1 MIESRDP
8 ITSELLGQ
16 VPEMDAAE
24 VAGAVTRSRESFR
37 SWSRLSITERCDQM
51 RLAAD
56 AILDGADEIVDLIC
70 AETGK
75 TRVDAWTSELLV
87 TAELIDYY
95 LKHAGTLLAPRR
107 VSSGTLK
114 TKRAWKCYSPLGVVG
129 VISPWNYP
137 FSLTMTPVVTA
148 LFAGNTVVLKPS
160 EVTPLVGLAAARIF
174 EATAYPGVVQVV
186 TGGSAA
192 GRSLVTG
199 GVDKIVFT
207 GSASTGRLVA
217 VAAAET
223 LTPVLL
229 ELGGKDPMI
238 VCEDAD
244 LDRAANAAVW
254 GAFTNAGQTCISVER
269 VYAVAAVYDDFVKK
283 VTRRA
288 AKLRLGKQIGSMT
301 FPPQLDIVER
311 QLDDAVRKGAKVLL
325 GGKRPEGISRMFFEP
340 TVVVDVDHTMSIMTD
355 ETFGPVLCIM
365 KVADDTEALAA
376 ANDSPYGLSASV
388 FTRSAERRDRLIHSL
403 AAGSV
408 CVNDCLVNYAIPSL
422 PFGGVKMSGIG
433 RAHGP
438 EGLYELSTVK
448 AVVEDVTGL
457 SSDPLWFPPRRTFEA
472 LSRRFIQARYRS
484 RAAERL
490 SGLISG
496 HKPHKAGAPGV
507 KTLPGTPATA
517 ERASDGAASQES

>member
-16 VPEMDAAE
+16 VPEMDAGQ
-24 VAGAVTRSRESFR
+24 VASAIARSREASR
-37 SWSRLSITERCDQM
+37 SWSQLSIDKRCQQM

-56 AILDGADEIVDLIC
+56 TMLDSADEIVDLIC
-70 AETGK
+70 RETGK

-95 LKHAGTLLAPRR
+95 LKHAGRVLAPRR
-107 VSSGTLK
+107 VTSGTLK
-114 TKRAWKCYSPLGVVG
+114 TKRASKHYAPLGVVG

-160 EVTPLVGLAAARIF
+160 EVTPMVGLAAARIF
-174 EATAYPGVVQVV
+174 EATAYPDIVQVV
-186 TGGSAA
+186 TGGSST
-192 GRSLVTG
+192 GRCLVAG

-207 GSASTGRLVA
+207 GSVSTGRLVA
-217 VAAAET
+217 IAAAET

-269 VYAVAAVYDDFVKK
+269 VYAVASVYEDFVKR
-283 VTRRA
+283 VA
-288 AKLRLGKQIGSMT
+288 AKAARVRPGKQVGSMT
-301 FPPQLDIVER
+301 FPPQLDVVKR

-325 GGKRPEGISRMFFEP
+325 GGERPAGLSEMFFEP
-340 TVVVDVDHTMSIMTD
+340 TVLVDVDHTMSIMTE
-355 ETFGPVLCIM
+355 ETFGPVMCIM
-365 KVADDTEALAA
+365 KVADDAEALAA

-388 FTRSAERRDRLIHSL
+388 FTRSSERRDRLVRGL

-422 PFGGVKMSGIG
+422 PFGGVKKSGIG

-438 EGLYELSTVK
+438 EGLYELSMVK
-448 AVVEDVTGL
+448 AVAEDVTGL
-457 SSDPLWFPPRRTFEA
+457 SSDPLWFPPRRVFEA
-472 LSRRFIQARYRS
+472 LTRRFIQARYRTKPGA
-484 RAAERL
+484 RLAGLL
-490 SGLISG
+490 SGHQSRNAADRGLT
-496 HKPHKAGAPGV
+496 
-507 KTLPGTPATA
+507 TLPGTRATA
-517 ERASDGAASQES
+517 ARASDDAASRGS